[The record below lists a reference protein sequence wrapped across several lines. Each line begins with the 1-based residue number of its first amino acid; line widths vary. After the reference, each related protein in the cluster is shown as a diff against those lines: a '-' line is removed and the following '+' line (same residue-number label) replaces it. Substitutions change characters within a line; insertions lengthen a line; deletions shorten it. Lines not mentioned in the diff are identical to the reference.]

1 MNSKARIL
9 AVDDNAISLKAIDL
23 ALRNEYEVITVNSGE
38 RAIRYLLCE
47 RPDLILLDIQMAH
60 KDGIETLKEIRTMKN
75 GADIPVIML
84 TSKNDRETI
93 IESSRLGINDYVLKP
108 FDSDQLLGRIRQTLE
123 KAAK

>member
-60 KDGIETLKEIRTMKN
+60 KDGIETLKEIRNMKN